1 MHGLQRTHQCP
12 CVPTQIQVAWARFPT
27 SAVPEPPAVLAG
39 SVRLAAQPLAAWAQ
53 QGPLAVLV
61 LRAAS
66 ALPELLAPLALQVR

>member
-1 MHGLQRTHQCP
+1 MELA
-12 CVPTQIQVAWARFPT
+12 V
-27 SAVPEPPAVLAG
+27 SA
-39 SVRLAAQPLAAWAQ
+39 RLAAQPLAAWAQ